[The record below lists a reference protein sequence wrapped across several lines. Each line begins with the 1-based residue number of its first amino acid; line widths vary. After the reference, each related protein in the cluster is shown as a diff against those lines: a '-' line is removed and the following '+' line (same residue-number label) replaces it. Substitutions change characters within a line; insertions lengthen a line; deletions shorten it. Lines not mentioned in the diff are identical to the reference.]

1 MILLDKIMLGV
12 GTMESIM
19 TWGVILLVIGIL
31 IKLYTRKDQRSSL
44 IKFLVFGLIGGR
56 IMMYGYDVL
65 NRQGSIGVVWILVGA
80 AVAYIGVHEDL
91 MEKTKQEMAERERRR
106 E

>member
-1 MILLDKIMLGV
+1 MGI
-12 GTMESIM
+12 
-19 TWGVILLVIGIL
+19 ILLVIGIF
-31 IKLYTRKDQRSSL
+31 IKLYAREDQKSSL

-65 NRQGSIGVVWILVGA
+65 NRQELMGVVWILVGA
-80 AVAYIGVHEDL
+80 VVAYIGVHEDL
-91 MEKTKQEMAERERRR
+91 MEKTKQKRAEREQRR